1 MNLTD
6 GLDGVT
12 ATPSTHTR
20 PRQASLHAVALLEA
34 AKGALALLSAT
45 GLELLGPRPL
55 QNVVET
61 LIERFHLDP
70 QEGALPSLLQAI
82 DPDAVH
88 LAAAAL
94 LAYGL
99 LHLLE
104 SWGLWRSRAW
114 ASILGC
120 ITAALYL
127 PFDLYAIARH
137 PSWPSWTVLAIN
149 LLVVAVLGR
158 DLFRRRH

>member
-1 MNLTD
+1 M
-6 GLDGVT
+6 
-12 ATPSTHTR
+12 
-20 PRQASLHAVALLEA
+20 ALLEA
-34 AKGALALLSAT
+34 VKGTLALLSAT

-55 QNVVET
+55 QSALET
-61 LIERFHLDP
+61 LIQRFHLDP
-70 QEGALPSLLQAI
+70 DSGALPSLLRAI

-104 SWGLWRSRAW
+104 AWGLWRSRAW

-120 ITAALYL
+120 VTAALYL
-127 PFDLYAIARH
+127 PFDLYAIIRH
-137 PSWPSWTVLAIN
+137 PGWAAWAVLAIN
-149 LLVVAVLGR
+149 LLIVAVLAR